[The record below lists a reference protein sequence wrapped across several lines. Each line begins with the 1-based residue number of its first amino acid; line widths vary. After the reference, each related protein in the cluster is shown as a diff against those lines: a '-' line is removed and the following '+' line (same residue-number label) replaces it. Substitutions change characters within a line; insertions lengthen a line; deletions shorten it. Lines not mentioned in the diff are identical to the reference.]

1 MRIEFDDKRLQGLYT
16 EKEGTGGFP
25 EGIANRFRFVVGFIA
40 NMQDERDFQIMR
52 GWRFEKLKGQRA
64 HQHSLRL
71 NDQWRLIVELRGEGP
86 QKRIGV
92 IAIEDY
98 H

>member
-1 MRIEFDDKRLQGLYT
+1 MNIEFDDKRLRSLYT
-16 EKEGTGGFP
+16 EKQETGGFS
-25 EGIANRFRFVVGFIA
+25 EAVVKRFRFVVGFIA
-40 NMQDERDFQIMR
+40 NMQDERDFRIMP

-71 NDQWRLIVELRGEGP
+71 NDQWRLIIEIRGEGP